1 MCRCSFWFFLVSRTK
16 IFLSLLRDTKN
27 CFHLIY
33 RDIICKIWLSLL
45 SYFPLIRINLHH
57 CEHGCWEISRCVSS
71 IPQTLLQ
78 LEHQHLPHTHRSLL
92 LPLQSSKVLWI
103 PDWFCS
109 IFWWEFILLYT
120 NSNWN
125 EVKPLKIL
133 LLFIKH
139 HVPPAFK
146 VIVKQSESILDNH
159 TWCTTFFFCFR
170 LSMSYIKYYMIWS
183 NFLLNGENNA
193 LIFQI

>member
-1 MCRCSFWFFLVSRTK
+1 MLFSYHTVFLVCTITMISLPNFCPEISVSDGGIRVLSIMMPLAHIAMTGKLCRCSFWFFLVSRTK
-16 IFLSLLRDTKN
+16 IFLSLLRDK
-27 CFHLIY
+27 
-33 RDIICKIWLSLL
+33 CKIWLSLL

-57 CEHGCWEISRCVSS
+57 CEHGCWEISCCVPS

-78 LEHQHLPHTHRSLL
+78 LEHQHLPDTHRSLL

-133 LLFIKH
+133 LLFIE

-146 VIVKQSESILDNH
+146 VIVKQ
-159 TWCTTFFFCFR
+159 C
-170 LSMSYIKYYMIWS
+170 
-183 NFLLNGENNA
+183 
-193 LIFQI
+193 